1 MESTAWNGLLSV
13 STPIPPVNVTTESPS
28 NYDHEGAMK
37 FIISTILVYSLLGIV
52 SMLISRLRKKSNSYG
67 RQLDD
72 DVSHFIKTGK
82 TLRQSFH
89 RQQLIFRR
97 NTFVK
102 MIKTREAM
110 EALGMDVDEDGPKTV
125 ENGGEKEKADDTPR
139 VTFHIENEDE
149 KDPETPEM
157 EKIPLKTLA
166 ESSCQTD
173 DDLSS
178 YC

>member
-1 MESTAWNGLLSV
+1 
-13 STPIPPVNVTTESPS
+13 
-28 NYDHEGAMK
+28 MK

-125 ENGGEKEKADDTPR
+125 ENGGEKETADDTHSIPR
-139 VTFHIENEDE
+139 VTFHIENEVE
-149 KDPETPEM
+149 QDPETPEM
-157 EKIPLKTLA
+157 EKIPLKILA